1 MIKRNTGEGDKRRE
15 RENEE
20 RENMMGRQ
28 KGEKE
33 NEVRGKEAKRRHES
47 ATYNCYEY

>member
-1 MIKRNTGEGDKRRE
+1 MIKRNTEEKEIKGE

-20 RENMMGRQ
+20 RENIMGRQ